1 MSTSKDKTSSS
12 GPAPPDNSVKKL
24 LITILLG
31 GTAAILIAV
40 LQILPAQYGIDLTG
54 FGTYIGLIKIYNDKE
69 NLRQFR
75 NPTYKEERIAI
86 QVSAGDELEYKLYL
100 LEGDQIK
107 YSWTVDTLKSDGAGL
122 TADGAGLTADGSGLT
137 ADGGATDLGEILF
150 EFHGEPEDKHG
161 IQFKSYTLGTS
172 HQESSSFEAPFDGTH
187 GWYWKNYNIYPIT
200 ITLEVQGKFNI
211 VGLKAAAFSR

>member
-54 FGTYIGLIKIYNDKE
+54 FGTYVGLTKIYTDKE
-69 NLRQFR
+69 NMRQFR
-75 NPTYKEERIAI
+75 NTTDKEERITI

-122 TADGAGLTADGSGLT
+122 TADG
-137 ADGGATDLGEILF
+137 GATDLGEIFF

-161 IQFKSYTLGTS
+161 IQFKSYTVGTS
-172 HQESSSFEAPFDGTH
+172 LQESSSFEAPFDGTH

-200 ITLEVQGKFNI
+200 ITLEVQGKFNL